1 VGVKEASGNMTQ
13 ICEALAAVSANFV
26 VLSGDAAL
34 TLPAMAVGARGVI
47 SVASNE
53 APGEMAR
60 LVEAAERNDFAAAR
74 EMHARLLPLMLVNFA
89 ESNPIP
95 VKAAMA
101 QMGLLEETY
110 RLPMVPPRA
119 ETREKLRR
127 VLAAV
132 GLLPAAARA

>member
-1 VGVKEASGNMTQ
+1 MTQ
-13 ICEALAAVSANFV
+13 ICEVLKAVPEGFL
-26 VLSGDAAL
+26 VLSGDDAL
-34 TLPAMAVGARGVI
+34 TLSAMAVGARGVV

-53 APGEMAR
+53 VPGEMAR

-74 EMHARLLPLMLVNFA
+74 EIHARLLPLMLANFA

-101 QMGLLEETY
+101 QMGLLEESY

-119 ETREKLRR
+119 ETREKVRR
-127 VLAAV
+127 VLAALSLV
-132 GLLPAAARA
+132 PAAAHA

>member
-1 VGVKEASGNMTQ
+1 VLT
-13 ICEALAAVSANFV
+13 AVPADFL
-26 VLSGDAAL
+26 VLSGDDAL
-34 TLPAMAVGARGVI
+34 TLPAMAVGARGLI